1 MKKLILYSFMS
12 LFLISSCRESDNV
25 NVPEFIEVPMPT
37 IKKVSG
43 DPTISSQNPDG
54 FTAKYSVG
62 LYFPDGD
69 KPAKMDI
76 VVRKNNDNNTVK
88 LLQADVTTYP
98 TELTVTGLQLKTL
111 FGSSVALGD
120 RFDIGAD
127 ITLTNGKKYLAFPT
141 VGVAYGA
148 GVASPAGSSVS
159 TRYEAVCTFK
169 MSDYGAVGTVV
180 PYTVIGDKWADY
192 GAGETVDVTIID
204 ETHLSFKY
212 PASNALPIVVTVN
225 PANNTTTV
233 ASVNYGNYGSQYFR
247 ADYDPASALNFVSP
261 CELIFSVALRHYELP
276 ADKKP
281 PGTLYGTF
289 PISFK
294 KK

>member
-1 MKKLILYSFMS
+1 MKKLLIYGFMS
-12 LFLISSCRESDNV
+12 LFLISSCRKSDNV
-25 NVPEFIEVPMPT
+25 NVPDFIKVPLPT
-37 IKKVSG
+37 VKKVSG

-69 KPAKMDI
+69 KPAKFD
-76 VVRKNNDNNTVK
+76 VVVIKNNNVKVVK

-98 TELTVTGLQLKTL
+98 TELTVTGLQLKAL
-111 FGSSVALGD
+111 FGASVALGD
-120 RFDIGAD
+120 RFDIGVD
-127 ITLTNGKKYLAFPT
+127 ITLSNGKKYLAFPE

-148 GVASPAGSSVS
+148 GVASPAGSSTT

-169 MSDYGAVGTVV
+169 MSDYGAIGTVV
-180 PYTVIGDKWADY
+180 PYTVIADKWADY
-192 GAGETVDVTIID
+192 GPGETVDVTIID
-204 ETHLSFKY
+204 ATHLSFTY

-225 PANNTTTV
+225 PANNTTSV
-233 ASVNYGNYGSQYFR
+233 AAVNYGNYGSQYFR
-247 ADYDPASALNFVSP
+247 VDSDPTSSLNTVSP
-261 CELIFSVALRHYELP
+261 CELTFSVALRQYELP
-276 ADKKP
+276 ATKLP
-281 PGTLYGTF
+281 PGTLYGTY